1 MFTASP
7 PPSPPVTVV
16 TLFNGRV
23 VARDW
28 LAPGRHCICLLRS
41 GNAVLFLV
49 LVVLVVVVV
58 MMMVM
63 LARAFVGVE
72 VRDNGRCH
80 ADDEDQRHNQD
91 HRIPERVQ
99 VT

>member
-1 MFTASP
+1 MREIENVRDRETGGERGSSLIEVMVAM
-7 PPSPPVTVV
+7 VV
-16 TLFNGRV
+16 
-23 VARDW
+23 
-28 LAPGRHCICLLRS
+28 
-41 GNAVLFLV
+41 
-49 LVVLVVVVV
+49 
-58 MMMVM
+58 
-63 LARAFVGVE
+63 LARALVGVE